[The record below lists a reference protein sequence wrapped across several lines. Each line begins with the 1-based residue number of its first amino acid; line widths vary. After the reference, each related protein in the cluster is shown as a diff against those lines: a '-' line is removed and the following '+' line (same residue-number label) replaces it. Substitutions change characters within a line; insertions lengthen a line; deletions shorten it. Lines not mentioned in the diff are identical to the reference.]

1 MLRLKKTHRKQHTIS
16 STEMCLFTKGK
27 YEIEKKSQNIYMIFF
42 VILSMLHILSIN
54 LHYDFRDLDE
64 DEFYCYEIMSL

>member
-27 YEIEKKSQNIYMIFF
+27 YEITCQNIYMMFF

-54 LHYDFRDLDE
+54 VHYDFRDIDE
-64 DEFYCYEIMSL
+64 NEFFCYEIISL